1 MAVCV
6 ALGAYLDGKLSASGE
21 AVWYYIVFLSVLV
34 VRAGGFLAPGT
45 QMGSEGVRG
54 SHRGH
59 ARRSGVGCYDY
70 VKRWSKWSYRVMEPL
85 GPLLY
90 P

>member
-21 AVWYYIVFLSVLV
+21 VVWYYIVFLSVLV

-59 ARRSGVGCYDY
+59 AGHVGRSFCVVLRHCALMVG
-70 VKRWSKWSYRVMEPL
+70 K
-85 GPLLY
+85 GATA
-90 P
+90 

>member
-1 MAVCV
+1 MTDVAVCV

-59 ARRSGVGCYDY
+59 ARRSGAWCYFM
-70 VKRWSKWSYRVMEPL
+70 VP
-85 GPLLY
+85 
-90 P
+90 